1 MKNLILK
8 EKMSESISE
17 FKLPRYDE
25 IDNVG
30 LYLEQVVEYINFY
43 LAPLGE
49 AEITASMVSNYVK
62 HKIVKAP
69 LKKQYYNDQ
78 IAELIFVSIIKLTSS
93 LEDIRLMFDVQ
104 KINYD
109 IKTAYDYFCDEF
121 ENTLRFAFGVTKT
134 VEKCGKTESGAKD
147 LLHSG
152 INAVVTKIY
161 FDKYISALKENREL
175 FEGVQV

>member
-1 MKNLILK
+1 MA
-8 EKMSESISE
+8 ESIAD
-17 FKLPRYDE
+17 FALPRYDE

-49 AEITASMVSNYVK
+49 AKITASMISNYVK
-62 HKIVKAP
+62 RKIVQAP
-69 LKKQYYNDQ
+69 LKKQYYNSQ
-78 IAELIFVSIIKLTSS
+78 IAELIFVSVIKLAAP

-109 IKTAYDYFCDEF
+109 IKTSYNYFCDEF
-121 ENTLRFAFGVTKT
+121 ENTIKYAFGITDT
-134 VEKCGKTESGAKD
+134 IEKSGKTESGAKD

-152 INAVVTKIY
+152 INAIVTKIY
-161 FDKYISALKENREL
+161 FDKYIAELRKNREL
-175 FEGVQV
+175 FEGDIKQAE